1 MTSPNDEVVPKT
13 LEQLTAELEKVR
25 AELAAERQK
34 NARLQRELEE
44 IRTAIADDPSPAL
57 AQQRADAIATGGQA
71 AGYTPMTL
79 HLLGGQGNAGNQ
91 NKGGGRFWNGR
102 QQPQQQQQEGRRR
115 RGRGRH
121 R

>member
-1 MTSPNDEVVPKT
+1 MTIPNDEVVEKT
-13 LEQLTAELEKVR
+13 LDQLNAELERVR
-25 AELAAERQK
+25 AELATERQK

-44 IRTAIADDPSPAL
+44 IRTAIAEDPSPAL

-79 HLLGGQGNAGNQ
+79 HLLNGQNAAGNQ
-91 NKGGGRFWNGR
+91 SKPGGGRFWNGR
-102 QQPQQQQQEGRRR
+102 QQPQQPQEGRRR

-121 R
+121 K